1 MPPRPNS
8 RWRTYLPFS
17 SSFRMSSRSLTELR
31 AGRGATLRLATG
43 AVQSTPPLGPLRQ
56 PGLHALPVPRLES
69 PFQFAQ
75 RFLEGSQCRQD
86 RVSIKEKDLGPE
98 ARL

>member
-31 AGRGATLRLATG
+31 AGGGATLRLATG
-43 AVQSTPPLGPLRQ
+43 AVQSTPPRGPPRQ
-56 PGLHALPVPRLES
+56 PGLHALPVPRLEG

-75 RFLEGSQCRQD
+75 RLLEGPQGGQD
-86 RVSIKEKDLGPE
+86 RVSIKKKDLRPE
-98 ARL
+98 PRL